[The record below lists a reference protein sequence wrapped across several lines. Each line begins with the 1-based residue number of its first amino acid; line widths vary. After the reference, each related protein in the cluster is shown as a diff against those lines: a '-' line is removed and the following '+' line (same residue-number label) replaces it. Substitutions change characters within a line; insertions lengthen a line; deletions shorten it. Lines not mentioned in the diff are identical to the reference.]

1 MSAEIEALANEFFA
15 AFSRNDL
22 QAAIDLLSDD
32 LEVIDHVPYR
42 FDNKQQF
49 VEFLQGAMAAIE
61 SNTSGLRQAS
71 CRVFNDSLAV
81 VNGYDTFSGVTK
93 GGQAQS
99 QNGRT
104 TLVFAKEGAQWKIV
118 SCHFSPLPSH

>member
-1 MSAEIEALANEFFA
+1 MSVQEIEALTTEFFG
-15 AFSRNDL
+15 AFSRNDM
-22 QAAIDLLSDD
+22 AAAANLLSDD

-104 TLVFAKEGAQWKIV
+104 TLVLDRKSV
-118 SCHFSPLPSH
+118 V